1 VPGHNG
7 PVAHRILVSLTH
19 FTFVMKTLV
28 VILFASTGLLNA
40 LAADD
45 SRPAETTNAVVITTD
60 FINRLVAEARTNNPS
75 LKAADSRVNSA
86 ELNAEA
92 VRTWDDPKF
101 MFAGNVF
108 SPQGFSPSANGDLV
122 YGLQEKLPLW
132 GMPRLNREVASAKML
147 ARAAEMDFR
156 LQQVR
161 RDIIKALASA
171 ALAER
176 VVDIGEQ
183 DLIWLQ
189 TTAQAVDAK
198 YRAGQTDAGD
208 TLQIQNEVS
217 LRADQLRTDRLELH
231 HDWFALNRLLNRNVA
246 SSWPSL
252 QLPPVAPPV
261 PYSAKLVTLG
271 LTNEPELKIL
281 EREIQQADAT
291 ARLTRQTRLPDVSF
305 GVQGWQYSGDGGFRQ
320 GMFTLSFSLP
330 WGNAGKY
337 RKDYEREKANQK
349 AAEQDRE
356 DQTLMVSEELHHL
369 TVDLDASRRKALL
382 YQDEISV
389 RAMEALTDKLAG
401 WRAGRVTLREVL
413 DARRDALNAQLMAV
427 RSTADQYQTLADL
440 LVWTGLD
447 TIEMLAPLAHEPS
460 LLPARDHE

>member
-1 VPGHNG
+1 L
-7 PVAHRILVSLTH
+7 AHCVRIS
-19 FTFVMKTLV
+19 FRRFIFVMKTLIA
-28 VILFASTGLLNA
+28 ILFASSALSA
-40 LAADD
+40 LADD
-45 SRPAETTNAVVITTD
+45 ALSAGGTNSVAITTD

-75 LKAADSRVNSA
+75 LQAADSRVQSA

-92 VRTWDDPKF
+92 VRTWDDPTF

-132 GMPRLNREVASAKML
+132 GRPRLNREVASAKML
-147 ARAAEMDFR
+147 AREAEVDFR

-161 RDIIKALASA
+161 RDIIKALVSA

-208 TLQIQNEVS
+208 SLQIQNEVA
-217 LRADQLRTDRLELH
+217 LRADQLRTDRLDLH
-231 HDWFALNRLLNRNVA
+231 HQWFTLNRLLNRGVT
-246 SSWPSL
+246 STWPSL
-252 QLPPVAPPV
+252 ELPPVAAPV
-261 PYSAKLVTLG
+261 PYSAKLLALG
-271 LTNEPELKIL
+271 LTNEPELNVL
-281 EREIQQADAT
+281 EQEVQEAKAT
-291 ARLTRQTRLPDVSF
+291 ADLTRQTRLPDVSF

-320 GMFTLSFSLP
+320 GMFTLNFSLP

-356 DQTLMVSEELHHL
+356 DEALVVREELHHL

-401 WRAGRVTLREVL
+401 WQAGRVTLREVL
-413 DARRDALNAQLMAV
+413 DARRDALNAQLMAA
-427 RSTADQYQTLADL
+427 RSTTDQYQALADL
-440 LVWTGLD
+440 LLWTGLD
-447 TIEMLAPLAHEPS
+447 SIETLALLANEPS
-460 LLPARDHE
+460 LLPDHGNH